1 MSVVT
6 ESRRLN
12 PQRAQE
18 GWPPVVI
25 AGAYQTGVGLM
36 RNLLRRGVKTV
47 AFDCTPDQTGFHSSY
62 GKTYLCPNPDYQPQ
76 AWIVFMKGLAHE
88 LGGRPVLIASADQ
101 YVSAIAA
108 HAAELE
114 RHYQFLQ
121 TASATQALLATKEK
135 QYAIAEANG
144 LATALTQ
151 FITSREELSS
161 FASTAQFPCLIKPLH
176 FREWE
181 MLPVGHSLLGQKL
194 ALAPSPQALMTE
206 YDSVAAVTPRLVVQ
220 EIIEGPDTAKLC
232 YLSCY
237 GRDGRRL
244 GSCVVR
250 QVRTD
255 PIYFG
260 SASLVEPVDDPEADR
275 VSDHFLRSIGYAGIC
290 ELELKRDTR
299 DGRVKLIEANPR
311 YSVTSDAAPY
321 AGVDIGWLHYLD
333 LIGQTVAPVRP
344 TNFGFRHIALRR
356 DAHTFR
362 SYIRAGLLTWRGFF
376 YSYRP
381 PVHFFD
387 FDWRDWRVTAKTVV
401 EVSKILLGPFL
412 RRFFPKRRPELAGPA
427 PVKSLR

>member
-1 MSVVT
+1 MSAVT
-6 ESRRLN
+6 ESRRSN
-12 PQRAQE
+12 PQRAQPD
-18 GWPPVVI
+18 WPSVVI

-36 RNLLRRGVKTV
+36 RNLLRRGVRAV

-62 GKTYLCPNPDYQPQ
+62 GKTYLCPNPDHEPH
-76 AWIVFMKGLAHE
+76 AWVRFMEGLARE
-88 LGGRPVLIASADQ
+88 LADRPVLIASADQ

-108 HAAELE
+108 HAKELE
-114 RHYQFLQ
+114 PHYRFLQ

-144 LATALTQ
+144 LATARTQ
-151 FITSREELSS
+151 YIVSRQELSK
-161 FASTAQFPCLIKPLH
+161 FATTAQFPCLIKPLH

-181 MLPVGHSLLGQKL
+181 TLPAGHPLLGQKL
-194 ALAPSPQALMTE
+194 ALAPTAEALLKA
-206 YDSVAAVTPRLVVQ
+206 YDSVAPVTPRLVVQ
-220 EIIEGPDTAKLC
+220 EVIEGPDTAKLC

-237 GRDGRRL
+237 GRDGERN
-244 GSCVVR
+244 GSVMLR
-250 QVRTD
+250 QIRTD

-260 SASLVEPVDDPEADR
+260 SASLVEPVNDPEADR
-275 VSDHFLRSIGYAGIC
+275 VSDQFLRAIGYAGIC
-290 ELELKRDTR
+290 ELELKRDSR

-333 LIGQTVAPVRP
+333 LIGQAVTPVRP

-362 SYIRAGLLTWRGFF
+362 SYIRAGLLTWRGFL

-381 PVHFFD
+381 PVYFFD
-387 FDWRDWRVTAKTVV
+387 FDWRDWRVTVKTVI
-401 EVSKILLGPFL
+401 EVSKILIGPYL
-412 RRFFPKRRPELAGPA
+412 RRFFPKRKARLAPPA
-427 PVKSLR
+427 NVRTLR